1 MDKWRSVGVCC
12 GLSLGYAQN
21 LPLSPLSHLV
31 ATPMV
36 NQGQTATA
44 EEVRTT
50 RPSQMT
56 MRKDN
61 ILKYEAAIPAV
72 IEMSTEENTVLTD
85 IAQGQAKLYRQQPH
99 PADAG

>member
-1 MDKWRSVGVCC
+1 
-12 GLSLGYAQN
+12 
-21 LPLSPLSHLV
+21 
-31 ATPMV
+31 
-36 NQGQTATA
+36 
-44 EEVRTT
+44 
-50 RPSQMT
+50 MT

-72 IEMSTEENTVLTD
+72 SEMSTEENTVLTD